1 MFKKIK
7 NFFMKIIPTKRR
19 LIQVYAALLHN
30 ANIKGFV
37 TGEIF
42 KGDSK
47 IVCAPGLNCYS
58 CPGAVG
64 ACPLGSLQNALAAS
78 KTKYPTYVIGIIL
91 LYSIILGR
99 TICGFLC
106 PLGLLQELLYK
117 IKSPKLKKSRV
128 TRILSYFKYVLLAVL
143 VIGIPLIYGLQ
154 KENIPLPGF
163 CKYICPSG
171 TLLGAI
177 SLLANPNNASYYGM
191 LGSLFTWKFILLV
204 IFVVASIFIFRF
216 FCRFLCPLGAIY
228 GIFNKL
234 SILGVKVDKEKCN
247 SCGACINHCKMD
259 IKEVG
264 DHECIQCG
272 ECKNV
277 CHASAID
284 WKVVGKL
291 VKEKQ
296 HEATENDITEVK
308 EEMPKKRLSR
318 QAILNLVT
326 TIVLSIILIVT
337 IIYANFGGSKVV
349 EVNTVCEELVINIS
363 ETEVFDISKD
373 DGATIFYFYDD
384 FNLEVINQLDLY
396 ADEKLKVIAVSSYDN
411 AADNKNKIKD
421 LDLAIIF
428 AFDDSKNSA
437 AKTFM
442 KNVKYPYFI
451 YMDNKDKVIIKQ
463 ESMITETEYL
473 GIIYPNL
480 SGKNVGNA
488 EGDIC
493 ISKNLNLITSDGT
506 ISILENRGKII
517 VLNFWY
523 TGCTPCVKELPYFN
537 NIATEYQDEVVVIA
551 IHEAEQ
557 YLDDPDG
564 VKEFIDSRWNGWN
577 VIFACDDPE
586 SPYSIALG
594 SEAFPATVIIDQEG
608 IIYKAIPHA
617 LTEEELRNHI
627 ENLIK

>member
-191 LGSLFTWKFILLV
+191 LGSLFTWKFIL
-204 IFVVASIFIFRF
+204 
-216 FCRFLCPLGAIY
+216 
-228 GIFNKL
+228 
-234 SILGVKVDKEKCN
+234 
-247 SCGACINHCKMD
+247 
-259 IKEVG
+259 
-264 DHECIQCG
+264 
-272 ECKNV
+272 
-277 CHASAID
+277 
-284 WKVVGKL
+284 
-291 VKEKQ
+291 
-296 HEATENDITEVK
+296 
-308 EEMPKKRLSR
+308 
-318 QAILNLVT
+318 
-326 TIVLSIILIVT
+326 
-337 IIYANFGGSKVV
+337 
-349 EVNTVCEELVINIS
+349 
-363 ETEVFDISKD
+363 
-373 DGATIFYFYDD
+373 
-384 FNLEVINQLDLY
+384 
-396 ADEKLKVIAVSSYDN
+396 
-411 AADNKNKIKD
+411 
-421 LDLAIIF
+421 
-428 AFDDSKNSA
+428 
-437 AKTFM
+437 
-442 KNVKYPYFI
+442 
-451 YMDNKDKVIIKQ
+451 
-463 ESMITETEYL
+463 
-473 GIIYPNL
+473 
-480 SGKNVGNA
+480 
-488 EGDIC
+488 
-493 ISKNLNLITSDGT
+493 
-506 ISILENRGKII
+506 
-517 VLNFWY
+517 
-523 TGCTPCVKELPYFN
+523 
-537 NIATEYQDEVVVIA
+537 
-551 IHEAEQ
+551 
-557 YLDDPDG
+557 
-564 VKEFIDSRWNGWN
+564 
-577 VIFACDDPE
+577 
-586 SPYSIALG
+586 
-594 SEAFPATVIIDQEG
+594 
-608 IIYKAIPHA
+608 
-617 LTEEELRNHI
+617 
-627 ENLIK
+627 